1 MAAIDQSRAELGFY
15 QSHDL
20 GAPARSRTSQT
31 RQELQKQQQQLEA
44 FAARGS
50 ELQQAL
56 GEVREDLTIETKGCI
71 EAACSKVAQEC
82 RAMLAEELAAA
93 RRDTEELA
101 AELKSKTERDIAAQ
115 DALKRLEDLSQATE
129 CKVEALG
136 QTIQKMPDPTEA
148 LNAQLANV
156 SAAQQAAADARTLA
170 RSQEGGVNFTWANF
184 LSAAPV
190 GVAESHAKTASEA
203 QELAGRA
210 AALAEEH
217 SGDTQQTAAR
227 VGAQAAAAEGH
238 VQSAQKALEAA
249 TAAASAAESNMQSAQ
264 KAMETTTAAAPW
276 RVGSAE
282 AAAEQAQGAA
292 GSAHAAARGPV
303 RPDGR
308 GLLEVEA
315 TENHAGAARNAL
327 AAVQTNADTVRE
339 KVAQVEHHAAS
350 VKDAAAQMAEQASA
364 LQETSS
370 QVALASDRAASAL
383 GSEAERHLAAMA
395 AMAASVSSF
404 QEKLRETEPG
414 VMGVFPRLLGLLL
427 SAAAAAAADADEEAF
442 HVWAQSHGRS
452 YSPESYRQRLE
463 LFQLHAQ
470 QVAALNALPERRW
483 TAGLGPLADFTEEE
497 LQNLRGW
504 RGTASSAGA
513 SPLAALQ
520 VEEDLPEQVNWTSLS
535 SLQHI
540 ADQGSCGSC
549 WAVTSTTVL
558 AAHAELVEAPRSFST
573 QELVDCVPN
582 PRACGGTGGC
592 AGATVELAMS
602 YVMHLG
608 LGSAAEWPY
617 RAKAAALCGKLAA
630 SPAAALQMDG
640 HTEELEVLDAE
651 NQSAAQ
657 LREDLAALKTLHQ
670 QQDLAAE
677 GTRLAAFDSAGRSF
691 GMAGWQKLPQ
701 NGYAALLQAVYH
713 HGPVGVSVAA
723 GTWHLYSSGIFD
735 YCGKDAVIDHA
746 VTLVGFGRG
755 QGKSGSDKYWLVQN
769 SWGPHWGEGGRIRL
783 LRRDSE
789 GEHCGW
795 DRQPQKG
802 TACKGDPAQ
811 VRVCGMCGIL
821 YDSVVPHFTK

>member
-1 MAAIDQSRAELGFY
+1 MSGRRATG
-15 QSHDL
+15 
-20 GAPARSRTSQT
+20 
-31 RQELQKQQQQLEA
+31 
-44 FAARGS
+44 
-50 ELQQAL
+50 
-56 GEVREDLTIETKGCI
+56 
-71 EAACSKVAQEC
+71 
-82 RAMLAEELAAA
+82 
-93 RRDTEELA
+93 
-101 AELKSKTERDIAAQ
+101 
-115 DALKRLEDLSQATE
+115 
-129 CKVEALG
+129 
-136 QTIQKMPDPTEA
+136 
-148 LNAQLANV
+148 
-156 SAAQQAAADARTLA
+156 
-170 RSQEGGVNFTWANF
+170 
-184 LSAAPV
+184 
-190 GVAESHAKTASEA
+190 
-203 QELAGRA
+203 
-210 AALAEEH
+210 
-217 SGDTQQTAAR
+217 
-227 VGAQAAAAEGH
+227 
-238 VQSAQKALEAA
+238 AA
-249 TAAASAAESNMQSAQ
+249 TARRA
-264 KAMETTTAAAPW
+264 T
-276 RVGSAE
+276 GSA
-282 AAAEQAQGAA
+282 
-292 GSAHAAARGPV
+292 
-303 RPDGR
+303 
-308 GLLEVEA
+308 
-315 TENHAGAARNAL
+315 
-327 AAVQTNADTVRE
+327 
-339 KVAQVEHHAAS
+339 
-350 VKDAAAQMAEQASA
+350 
-364 LQETSS
+364 
-370 QVALASDRAASAL
+370 
-383 GSEAERHLAAMA
+383 
-395 AMAASVSSF
+395 
-404 QEKLRETEPG
+404 
-414 VMGVFPRLLGLLL
+414 
-427 SAAAAAAADADEEAF
+427 
-442 HVWAQSHGRS
+442 W
-452 YSPESYRQRLE
+452 
-463 LFQLHAQ
+463 
-470 QVAALNALPERRW
+470 NALPERRW